1 MTPEYVTL
9 DQASEHF
16 GISRSSIYNARR
28 WNMDKFPHPAAVNME
43 RRFTY
48 RLADLEAFLHATAGD
63 TLARAK
69 RKAKREAAE

>member
-28 WNMDKFPHPAAVNME
+28 WHRPLFPRPVSLSIDRKHE
-43 RRFTY
+43 YHF
-48 RLADLEAFLHATAGD
+48 ADLSAFLHRVAGD
-63 TLARAK
+63 LLAKA
-69 RKAKREAAE
+69 KAKRAAAK